1 MLLMSWGL
9 TGLYRSFI
17 DPPSP
22 QTIHSCILDSLR
34 INGAFAAMV
43 LSSNIKNP
51 IILHSQFELPQP
63 DYCNQKILIWSNIC
77 PTAQFTLMRVKVL
90 PRLYGV
96 SHSLHWKTCCIRLY
110 LFVFISL
117 GPHLRWCYHN
127 TTIPTCFDHSKAQE
141 THIIH
146 GYDANLESNTTFAC
160 RVHQCYKMYLRFIP
174 QVLRFCPNLLNTM
187 SSSLFTLVLLK
198 S

>member
-51 IILHSQFELPQP
+51 IILRSQFELPQP

-110 LFVFISL
+110 LFIWVSIVPTLASHPSIHFGVIDTKLLTDTKVFQYNQITQSFSV
-117 GPHLRWCYHN
+117 
-127 TTIPTCFDHSKAQE
+127 IF
-141 THIIH
+141 
-146 GYDANLESNTTFAC
+146 
-160 RVHQCYKMYLRFIP
+160 
-174 QVLRFCPNLLNTM
+174 
-187 SSSLFTLVLLK
+187 
-198 S
+198 